1 MRRLTTSFDIRHGT
15 LDMCLLYRDVF
26 GALLPT
32 RTSATLLTPLSAMTR
47 FPSGVAFMFLT
58 TPPPPGIA
66 QLWNFSDLISN
77 RTRTFGRI
85 ADSTYQ
91 IAPFRYVIPY
101 GWVFGPLGEGQ
112 SLTSPVFGS
121 SRPRYPR
128 E

>member
-1 MRRLTTSFDIRHGT
+1 P
-15 LDMCLLYRDVF
+15 YRDVL

-32 RTSATLLTPLSAMTR
+32 MTKPTLLTPLSAITR

-58 TPPPPGIA
+58 TPPPPGMA

-101 GWVFGPLGEGQ
+101 GCDLGPLGDGH
-112 SLTSPVFGS
+112 SVTLPVLVS
-121 SRPRYPR
+121 SRPR
-128 E
+128 